1 MLTTI
6 GNTSVNPEES
16 VKVMG
21 IINISPESFYENS
34 IKQTENEIQDTLY
47 EMEDAGV
54 DIIDVGGMST
64 APYLRTMIPAELEI
78 RRLYKAVS
86 AIRQISNI
94 PISIDTTRSSV
105 VKSLLKLEIDA
116 VNDVTGL
123 KFDTKMSTLVYENNL
138 PIILGAYISNSENS
152 YYGGDAKDT
161 LSLLRDS
168 IMIAQNSKIDTDN
181 LIIDPSIGFFRQSG
195 HNQFFS
201 RIKGMDWYVR
211 DLEVLSN
218 IQIFR
223 SLGIPLCVSISR
235 KSFIHALFGSKVEN
249 RLIPSIIAE
258 MHCATHGASLIR
270 THSVRETRQ
279 ALEMLEVLS
288 R

>member
-1 MLTTI
+1 MTTI

-116 VNDVTGL
+116 VNDVTG
-123 KFDTKMSTLVYENNL
+123 
-138 PIILGAYISNSENS
+138 
-152 YYGGDAKDT
+152 
-161 LSLLRDS
+161 
-168 IMIAQNSKIDTDN
+168 
-181 LIIDPSIGFFRQSG
+181 
-195 HNQFFS
+195 
-201 RIKGMDWYVR
+201 
-211 DLEVLSN
+211 
-218 IQIFR
+218 
-223 SLGIPLCVSISR
+223 
-235 KSFIHALFGSKVEN
+235 
-249 RLIPSIIAE
+249 
-258 MHCATHGASLIR
+258 
-270 THSVRETRQ
+270 
-279 ALEMLEVLS
+279 
-288 R
+288 